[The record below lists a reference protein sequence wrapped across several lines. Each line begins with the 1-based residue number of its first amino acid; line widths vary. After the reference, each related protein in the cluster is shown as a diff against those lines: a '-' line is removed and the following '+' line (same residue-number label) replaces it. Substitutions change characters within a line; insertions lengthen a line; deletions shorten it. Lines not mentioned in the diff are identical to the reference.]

1 MEEDFTARI
10 ISLDEVYKTTYKL
23 AQNIME
29 STISF
34 DIVVAIARGGALPA
48 RLICDFLNI
57 DRLISIQIRHYKRG
71 AKQQEEA
78 EIIASVETNIESKNV
93 LLVDDVNDSGKTLK
107 SAVDYIKSLKPDLLK
122 TAVLHEKANTAL
134 TSDYK
139 VKKLKEWKWLI
150 YQWAVTEDILE
161 FLKKDEMLYQSVK
174 LARQHLS
181 KKYDLEVN
189 EQLLEKIMQLKEN
202 YR

>member
-1 MEEDFTARI
+1 MKEDFTARI

-122 TAVLHEKANTAL
+122 TAVLHEKANTTL